1 MSSVTLRLARR
12 QGGSL
17 ARLLHKQMLAP
28 WKWLYDNAAALEWS
42 IDVAAALAYLHDS
55 RPAVIHRDVKLDNVL
70 LTTPLGGGKGG
81 GGSKHGCDAPSAK
94 LLDLGLHTVSL

>member
-1 MSSVTLRLARR
+1 
-12 QGGSL
+12 
-17 ARLLHKQMLAP
+17 MLAP

-70 LTTPLGGGKGG
+70 LTTPLRGGKGG
-81 GGSKHGCDAPSAK
+81 GGSKHGCNAPSAK
-94 LLDLGLHTVSL
+94 LLDLGLHTVGYTYVCISVQHLTVYMNQRPHA